1 MNLRKIALEL
11 GVEIPILIGMAFF
24 FSDATSVELWK
35 VGITAEG
42 IRTSAPNVPDMVF
55 IGLLTFFIVCFSIVI
70 AASVIEYVYSTY
82 QSY

>member
-11 GVEIPILIGMAFF
+11 GVEIPILIGIAFV
-24 FSDATSVELWK
+24 FSDATSVELWQ

-42 IRTSAPNVPDMVF
+42 LRASSPNVPDIVLV
-55 IGLLTFFIVCFSIVI
+55 GLFAFFTVCFSIVI
-70 AASVIEYVYSTY
+70 ATSVIEYVYSTY